1 MHYRLVSI
9 AVECVEKCR
18 PLHNNL
24 HHPDLLTRHGGV
36 PDQGGGG
43 GHLHPR
49 PGAAHRRH
57 RGLLPRLRPR
67 LAARGRAE
75 AADGGQTPAGLP
87 PLPLQ

>member
-1 MHYRLVSI
+1 MHCRLVYL
-9 AVECVEKCR
+9 AVDRVWRNADR
-18 PLHNNL
+18 PLHNHL

-49 PGAAHRRH
+49 AGAAHRRH

-75 AADGGQTPAGLP
+75 AAD
-87 PLPLQ
+87 

>member
-1 MHYRLVSI
+1 MWRNADHYIIIFL
-9 AVECVEKCR
+9 
-18 PLHNNL
+18 LT
-24 HHPDLLTRHGGV
+24 LTRHGGV